1 MTDLSSTR
9 LYLVATHRLAAGL
22 LHELVPELADAGVDL
37 IQLREKEME
46 AGEVVRVGEPI
57 AAACKEAGVPFIVN
71 DRADIAL
78 ALDGDG
84 VHVGQDDLP
93 PGVARRLVGD
103 RIVGWSTHA
112 PGEVDAAAA
121 QDIDYFAVGPVTETP
136 TKPGRPAAG
145 IQLIRYAAR
154 EAMKPW
160 FAIGGI
166 DEKLLPSVIEA
177 GAARIVVVRAITE
190 AADPVASAAR
200 LRGVLD
206 RSTRLSPEAGFR

>member
-1 MTDLSSTR
+1 VTDLSSAR

-22 LHELVPELADAGVDL
+22 LHELVPELVSAGVDL

-46 AGEVVRVGEPI
+46 AGDVIRVGEPI
-57 AAACKEAGVPFIVN
+57 AAACRDAGVPFIVN
-71 DRADIAL
+71 DRADVAIAL
-78 ALDGDG
+78 GADG

-93 PGVARRLVGD
+93 VSVARALMGA

-112 PGEVDAAAA
+112 PAEVDAAVG

-145 IQLIRYAAR
+145 LDLIRHAASL
-154 EAMKPW
+154 ATKPW

-166 DEKLLPSVIEA
+166 DLDLLPAVMEA
-177 GAARIVVVRAITE
+177 GATRIVVVRAITE
-190 AADPVASAAR
+190 APDPIAAVKG
-200 LRGVLD
+200 LRALLGK
-206 RSTRLSPEAGFR
+206 

>member
-1 MTDLSSTR
+1 MTDLDSTR

-22 LHELVPELADAGVDL
+22 LHELVPELVDAGVDL

-46 AGEVVRVGEPI
+46 AGEVVRVGGPI

-71 DRADIAL
+71 DRADVAL
-78 ALDGDG
+78 ALDADG

-93 PGVARRLVGD
+93 VQAARRSMGG
-103 RIVGWSTHA
+103 RIVGWSTHT
-112 PGEVDAAAA
+112 PGEVDAAAS

-145 IQLIRYAAR
+145 IELIRYAAR
-154 EAMKPW
+154 VATKPW

-166 DEKLLPSVIEA
+166 DEELLPAVMEA
-177 GAARIVVVRAITE
+177 GATRIVVVRAITE
-190 AADPVASAAR
+190 ASDPLAAAAR
-200 LRGVLD
+200 LKERLD
-206 RSTRLSPEAGFR
+206 AV

>member
-1 MTDLSSTR
+1 VIDLSSTR

-78 ALDGDG
+78 ALDADG

-93 PGVARRLVGD
+93 TDVTRRLVGE

-112 PGEVDAAAA
+112 PAEVDAAAT
-121 QDIDYFAVGPVTETP
+121 QDVDYFAVGPVTETP

-145 IQLIRYAAR
+145 IDLLRHADRVAT
-154 EAMKPW
+154 KPW

-166 DEKLLPSVIEA
+166 DEELLPSVMDA
-177 GAARIVVVRAITE
+177 GATRIVVVRAITE
-190 AADPVASAAR
+190 ATDPAAAAAR
-200 LRGVLD
+200 LKE
-206 RSTRLSPEAGFR
+206 RLGPV